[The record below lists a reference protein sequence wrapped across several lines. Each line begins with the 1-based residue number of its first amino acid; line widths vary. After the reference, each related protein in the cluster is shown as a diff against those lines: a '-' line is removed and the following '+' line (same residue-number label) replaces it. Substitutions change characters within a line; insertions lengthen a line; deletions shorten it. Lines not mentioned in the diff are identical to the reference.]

1 MQNLAQHYQKFSGQ
15 PKLHGTLLQKQNN
28 WMPIIPVLLRQ
39 RQMALCEFKVR
50 LVYTV
55 SSNTASAT
63 HCDSV
68 STCKKIKQ
76 IQTNKQQKKT
86 KIKVIFIYI

>member
-39 RQMALCEFKVR
+39 RQMALREFKVR
-50 LVYTV
+50 LVYAV
-55 SSNTASAT
+55 SSSTASAIY
-63 HCDSV
+63 CDFV
-68 STCKKIKQ
+68 STCKKMKQ
-76 IQTNKQQKKT
+76 IQTN
-86 KIKVIFIYI
+86 